1 VKTCRDPPGMDP
13 SRQTTPKMCW
23 SSGPKNNYGRR
34 LGVLPSAVHK
44 DDEQQFEKR
53 LHRTGTLFNLRS
65 DNR

>member
-1 VKTCRDPPGMDP
+1 
-13 SRQTTPKMCW
+13 MCW